1 METFMRLYGNLI
13 VFVYHCFDSIVING
27 YLSMLSRPENVVYF
41 FHRVVGIPLI
51 TKEVLAQRTHD
62 YQRWVEGFARNQ
74 NIAMQWAEKGVKK
87 EEFVEP
93 FLRRMGRAKR
103 YGVYF
108 IFQSMEQGATL
119 RSRKPKFATADPN
132 YQILSKCRSRFT
144 HYYFYIRDPA
154 LGALVIRVASFLP
167 FHTTYWLNGHNFIEI
182 ELKRKKAQFRKNDNA
197 FVATSNPKALQAA
210 ADRLSPALIRERLD
224 YWTFLLGP
232 KFSKHERKAMNL
244 SRFYAISQ
252 IEYCR
257 NFIFKRN
264 FPIRNLFKR
273 SCELGLLLLT
283 ADKISEFFGQRIT
296 KQLKGKRHTTLER
309 VEHGHHIL
317 RAYFKNAFVKQYEK
331 FFTFLRGEVCSN
343 NLSDFH
349 LKKSLDNLPAVR
361 QVLCEVTERF
371 SAFQA
376 QALNV
381 HVDFALF
388 QRLALPVMAG
398 KSKIP
403 GIKIHDTRMVRLM
416 EVLLHSGRQ
425 MSGWRTAQIH
435 QLIAS
440 TYNPKHYT
448 LTQLRYD
455 LRKLKAHGLLERQG
469 RRYLYR
475 LTDKGLKAALMFVLF
490 HKRVCGPLAHSL
502 FNRKADFKFS
512 LKNKLETAYRK
523 ADDSIQKIVD
533 LLAA

>member
-1 METFMRLYGNLI
+1 
-13 VFVYHCFDSIVING
+13 V
-27 YLSMLSRPENVVYF
+27 
-41 FHRVVGIPLI
+41 
-51 TKEVLAQRTHD
+51 K
-62 YQRWVEGFARNQ
+62 GFARNH
-74 NIAMQWAEKGVKK
+74 NIPIQWAEKGVKK

-93 FLRRMGRAKR
+93 WLRGMERARR

-108 IFQSMEQGATL
+108 ILQSMEQGASL

-167 FHTTYWLNGHNFIEI
+167 FHTTYWLNGHNFIEV
-182 ELKRKKAQFRKNDNA
+182 ELKRTRVQFRKNDNA
-197 FVATSNPKALQAA
+197 FVSVSNPKALQAA
-210 ADRLSPALIRERLD
+210 ADRLSPQLIRQRLD

-232 KFSKHERKAMNL
+232 KFSERERKAMNL

-264 FPIRNLFKR
+264 FPIRNLFQR

-283 ADKISEFFGQRIT
+283 ADKM
-296 KQLKGKRHTTLER
+296 ER

-331 FFTFLRGEVCSN
+331 FLTFLRGEVCSN

-349 LKKSLDNLPAVR
+349 LKKSLDNLPMVR
-361 QVLCEVTERF
+361 EILGEVTGRY

-376 QALNV
+376 QTLNV

-388 QRLALPVMAG
+388 QRLALPVVAG
-398 KSKIP
+398 QSKIP

-416 EVLLHSGRQ
+416 EILLHSGRQ
-425 MSGWRTAQIH
+425 MSGWRTGHIH
-435 QLIAS
+435 QLIAR
-440 TYNPKHYT
+440 TYNLKHYT
-448 LTQLRYD
+448 PTQLRYD

-469 RRYLYR
+469 QRYLYR
-475 LTDKGLKAALMFVLF
+475 LTDKGLKVAVMFVLF

-502 FNRKADFKFS
+502 FNRKPDPTLPANS
-512 LKNKLETAYRK
+512 KLETAYRR